1 MNRFL
6 VLAEVLFDVEKF
18 LAIIALQIWRLMVNH
33 MSLEIAQ
40 RVEDLSAFVTWYFL
54 LRSMN
59 VIDVIS
65 QSRIAVEAFL
75 AM

>member
-40 RVEDLSAFVTWYFL
+40 RVEDLSAFVAWYFL